1 MLQNR
6 VDPRGNIIK
15 TSARGSWMGNRG
27 QLHDE
32 GQTPRRPF
40 KLQAW
45 LICLLEFKGRKRQVM
60 APRQYTELFF
70 MDEATAFS
78 AGHRPCFECR
88 RKDYDRFKTLWIKAN
103 PEYDFDTKTS
113 IRKIDEILHRERI
126 DHTGSKLTHAGTLK
140 DLPDGTFVIYKD
152 QPAVVI
158 GLSLYPWSPFGYE
171 KGVTL
176 PEEEKL
182 TVLTPKS
189 VVNTFREGYIP
200 QIALK

>member
-32 GQTPRRPF
+32 GQTIRRPF

-88 RKDYDRFKTLWIKAN
+88 RKDYDRFKQFWIKAN
-103 PEYDFDTKTS
+103 PEYGFDEKTS
-113 IRKIDEILHRERI
+113 IRKIDGILHRERI
-126 DHTGSKLTHAGTLK
+126 DQTGSKITYTGTLK

-152 QPAVVI
+152 QPAVVVGSSI
-158 GLSLYPWSPFGYE
+158 YPWSPFGYE
-171 KGVTL
+171 KGVRL
-176 PEEEKL
+176 PGEEKL
-182 TVLTPKS
+182 MVLTPKS
-189 VVNTFREGYIP
+189 VVRAFRAGYVP
-200 QIALK
+200 QIAAK

>member
-1 MLQNR
+1 
-6 VDPRGNIIK
+6 
-15 TSARGSWMGNRG
+15 
-27 QLHDE
+27 
-32 GQTPRRPF
+32 
-40 KLQAW
+40 
-45 LICLLEFKGRKRQVM
+45 M

-103 PEYDFDTKTS
+103 PEYGFDEKTS
-113 IRKIDEILHRERI
+113 IRKIDEILHKERI
-126 DHTGSKLTHAGTLK
+126 DPTGAKITHTEALN
-140 DLPDGTFVIYKD
+140 DLPDGSFVIYKD
-152 QPAVVI
+152 HPAVVVGSSI
-158 GLSLYPWSPFGYE
+158 YPWSLFGYE

-189 VVNTFREGYIP
+189 VVNAFRAGYIP
-200 QIALK
+200 QIAVK